1 MCINIFIL
9 QASWASKPGQKKI
22 RDEECTDDE
31 RQNATGIIQPVS
43 QPAGPAGPAQSIFF
57 SERYF
62 SMGIALRPENQ
73 YRSLSFTD
81 AVSMLDKR

>member
-1 MCINIFIL
+1 MNN
-9 QASWASKPGQKKI
+9 KRKEKKKSSGI
-22 RDEECTDDE
+22 RTYNMDTALKCLA
-31 RQNATGIIQPVS
+31 RL
-43 QPAGPAGPAQSIFF
+43 AGLAQSIFF

>member
-1 MCINIFIL
+1 MSQNFLVSSPDLPPLMLYTAEDPIL
-9 QASWASKPGQKKI
+9 LF
-22 RDEECTDDE
+22 R
-31 RQNATGIIQPVS
+31 
-43 QPAGPAGPAQSIFF
+43 AGPAQSIFF

>member
-1 MCINIFIL
+1 MRTLLFTESYLLSTIIISGSSTIN
-9 QASWASKPGQKKI
+9 
-22 RDEECTDDE
+22 RND
-31 RQNATGIIQPVS
+31 ATT
-43 QPAGPAGPAQSIFF
+43 PAQSIFF